1 MFQKRKRKKKK
12 VLTFEGW
19 GAAVIGGR
27 LFKLPALLDLI
38 LKG

>member
-1 MFQKRKRKKKK
+1 MFQKGKKKRKK
-12 VLTFEGW
+12 VWTFEGG